1 LGIREADLYT
11 TARFFSRKANAIVCV
26 SSVDST
32 MRLAIRPAPYSME
45 RERIRCA
52 FARKFAIKSRKPS
65 RPLSNW
71 TRGCAISE
79 LEAELEQIKGKRGP
93 DHWDVIDAKGRLAR
107 AYYDALQFQEADR
120 LLQESLA
127 ALRRAT
133 SPPARQLSETLGLI
147 GELEVTRAN
156 FTNAEVALLKA
167 GRIPN
172 SSKADERDRTRA
184 QKRGGD
190 RAHSPC

>member
-1 LGIREADLYT
+1 
-11 TARFFSRKANAIVCV
+11 
-26 SSVDST
+26 
-32 MRLAIRPAPYSME
+32 
-45 RERIRCA
+45 
-52 FARKFAIKSRKPS
+52 
-65 RPLSNW
+65 
-71 TRGCAISE
+71 
-79 LEAELEQIKGKRGP
+79 
-93 DHWDVIDAKGRLAR
+93 VIDAKGRLAR

-172 SSKADERDRTRA
+172 PSKADERDRTRA